1 MFGGLALGLHVVALS
16 ALPSPPAGG
25 APARA
30 GAPIAIAAPD
40 AALRSLVTAW
50 EAPPEVELAPDR
62 PVRPEV
68 SDLSVPAARPDLRTA
83 SLSPAPARPEA
94 AALPDMPRDPA
105 ARPPAARPKARPSDL
120 PQLAR
125 RGAAG
130 SGRVAV
136 ATPAPGQSVA
146 EVERAFGAGVREAL
160 TRARRYPDRASS
172 RGVTGTTVL
181 VVTIARDG
189 RLIDVRVTR
198 GSGSDLLDR
207 ASVEAASRAAFPAAP
222 AGLDDLRFMFEVPL
236 DFTLR

>member
-40 AALRSLVTAW
+40 AALRSLVKAW
-50 EAPPEVELAPDR
+50 EAPPEVDFAPDS

-68 SDLSVPAARPDLRTA
+68 SDLSVPAVPSDPRTA
-83 SLSPAPARPEA
+83 SLSPASARPEA

-105 ARPPAARPKARPSDL
+105 ARPPAARPKARPFDV
-120 PQLAR
+120 PQVVQ

-136 ATPAPGQSVA
+136 ATPAPGPSVA
-146 EVERAFGAGVREAL
+146 AVERAFGSGVREAL
-160 TRARRYPDRASS
+160 IRARRYPDRALS

-181 VVTIARDG
+181 DVTIARDG
-189 RLIDVRVTR
+189 RLVDARVVR

-207 ASVEAASRAAFPAAP
+207 ASMQAAARAVFPAAP
-222 AGLDDLRFMFEVPL
+222 AKLPDARFTFRVPV